1 MIVQFCTHGS
11 NLTRRTTNLELE
23 MFVTGEKLLKEL
35 VNTRSSR
42 ITKADL
48 KTLRRLLLL
57 KPDTMI
63 GIGATWIKHR
73 PAGWTSLRMV
83 FECGGNIMRT
93 SESHIGASITVLAK
107 LVL

>member
-48 KTLRRLLLL
+48 KTLRRFLLL

-73 PAGWTSLRMV
+73 SAGWTSFGWCSNFGVTL
-83 FECGGNIMRT
+83 CGLQ
-93 SESHIGASITVLAK
+93 SHIGASITV
-107 LVL
+107 